1 MNFFYCLWHCKGKK
15 FWRCMCECLYGMG
28 GLKK

>member
-15 FWRCMCECLYGMG
+15 FWRCMCDCLYGLG
-28 GLKK
+28 VKK